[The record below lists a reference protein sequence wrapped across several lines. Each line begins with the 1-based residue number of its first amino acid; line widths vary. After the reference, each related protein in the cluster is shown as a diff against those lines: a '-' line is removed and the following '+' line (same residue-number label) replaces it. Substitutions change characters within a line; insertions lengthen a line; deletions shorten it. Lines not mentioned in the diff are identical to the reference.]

1 MTITGYYAYA
11 IGPDGHIV
19 DRVVVLGDDDED
31 AIRFAEQLVDGHD
44 IELWQGSR
52 KVTVLQRKHPLTTF
66 N

>member
-1 MTITGYYAYA
+1 MTTSGYYAYA

-19 DRVVVLGDDDED
+19 SRVVVLGDDDED
-31 AIRFAEQLVDGHD
+31 AIRLAEQLVDGHD

-52 KVTVLQRKHPLTTF
+52 KIAVLQRKRPLTT